1 MQVYEILLSMSA
13 APSNYIPIDK
23 NRLDSTMR
31 ASAHCF
37 ERSLAVDFHAISE
50 GSLGVGDYL
59 DPSAVGEEGSEGT
72 NGDDDAGSNAGL
84 GPGRE
89 RIQGGGRLGDDVA
102 EAGGLL
108 GAVLLHHFGLAA
120 QFLVLPLSFVD
131 LGGNGGIDLV
141 ILVDA
146 DGAGEPREERTPVID
161 FLTVGSV
168 LLEVSHEIAVLE
180 GDLDLEV
187 IDGSLA
193 ELFRVDVEI
202 FENSFVVGGFAVE
215 ICQVEGGLGANG
227 GNELSESLVRLVPVV
242 DVHVTEATVEGQFV
256 QNTGE
261 SFEGVL
267 VLNAE
272 GLGLLLVVVG
282 RTVARCSE
290 AHVHVRFAFF
300 GEFKTKRLCQ
310 AGQVGIEAVL
320 GVVVVLGI
328 VVVLSVVAVVVGS
341 LVPLGVVFFCTF
353 VGILIGVVIDAI
365 VVVVARSSGE
375 RLTGGF
381 FRPAAGSS
389 GSDLEEGEG
398 D

>member
-1 MQVYEILLSMSA
+1 
-13 APSNYIPIDK
+13 
-23 NRLDSTMR
+23 MR

-102 EAGGLL
+102 EAGGFV

-120 QFLVLPLSFVD
+120 QFQVLVLSFVD

-141 ILVDA
+141 ILVEA
-146 DGAGEPREERTPVID
+146 DGAEELRDERAPVG
-161 FLTVGSV
+161 FRSVGSFRF
-168 LLEVSHEIAVLE
+168 EESHEIAVLQ

-187 IDGSLA
+187 IDGSFV

-202 FENSFVVGGFAVE
+202 FENTFVVGGVAGGE
-215 ICQVEGGLGANG
+215 IGRVEGGLGANG
-227 GNELSESLVRLVPVV
+227 VNELSESLVRLVPVV
-242 DVHVTEATVEGQFV
+242 DVHVTEATVAGQFV
-256 QNTGE
+256 QNTAE

-267 VLNAE
+267 VVNAE

-353 VGILIGVVIDAI
+353 VGILIGLVIDAI

-375 RLTGGF
+375 TLTGGF